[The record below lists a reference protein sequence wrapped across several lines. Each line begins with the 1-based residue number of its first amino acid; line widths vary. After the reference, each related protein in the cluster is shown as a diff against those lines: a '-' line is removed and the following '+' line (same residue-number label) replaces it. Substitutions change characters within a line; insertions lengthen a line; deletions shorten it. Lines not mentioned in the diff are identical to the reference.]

1 MHISGKIAAWFVAVG
16 IVVSVYF
23 AAKTLSIRDA
33 WMKIAQENEK
43 KIKDNDE
50 EIARQIRIRDEKR
63 TQLARTMFSWD
74 RYWNDVQIVGQNAA
88 DKINLKL
95 GASQGVQK
103 DQVLYVFVPN
113 ADGTWSYL
121 GDYKVLVAGDAQVE
135 AKAHSRRRPAEAKQV
150 AAQNARVRTMIPD
163 PFLSRLGALDQQLL
177 AAELTF
183 KMNNDS
189 LKSQGTLGEL
199 TEGQIA
205 ARMAEIDGNPA
216 LQGQA
221 LPNVNIKG
229 LLNALKEEEEARHAA
244 LLEAD
249 RLMRDL
255 KAARDEFARVRG
267 ENEKRIQSLPRPGAT
282 ETTVGA
288 ASR

>member
-1 MHISGKIAAWFVAVG
+1 MHISGKIAAWFVAIG

-23 AAKTLSIRDA
+23 SAKALSVRDA

-74 RYWNDVQIVGQNAA
+74 RYWNDVQIVGNAGG
-88 DKINLKL
+88 DLNLKIGTSL
-95 GASQGVQK
+95 GVQK

-113 ADGTWSYL
+113 ADGTWAY
-121 GDYKVLVAGDAQVE
+121 AGDFRVNNAADGQ
-135 AKAHSRRRPAEAKQV
+135 ATARAHSRRRPTDAKQV
-150 AAQNARVRTMIPD
+150 QAQNARVRTMIPD
-163 PFLSRLGALDQQLL
+163 PFLARLGAIDQQLL
-177 AAELTF
+177 AAELTL

-199 TEGQIA
+199 TEAQIA
-205 ARMAEIDGNPA
+205 ARLAEINGNPA

-229 LLNALKEEEEARHAA
+229 LLEAIKEEEEARSAA
-244 LLEAD
+244 LLEGY
-249 RLMRDL
+249 RLGREL
-255 KAARDEFARVRG
+255 KATRDEFAKVRRDNEQRV
-267 ENEKRIQSLPRPGAT
+267 QALPRPGAT